1 MTEPP
6 AIGPRLG
13 DAVAFPGI
21 QPGGGACHDLE
32 LRWRS
37 VRRALV
43 RRFRPDHVARMAAAR
58 VGDCPG
64 CAHRPIDPADLKLVR
79 PQCGYRWPDDEQFW
93 EPRLGLARA
102 GLAEVVVTLAIA
114 AVLVGIAAVVACA
127 TGVAWAWLG
136 ALPALVLAA
145 FGLNFF
151 RDPTRTPPTAPDAL
165 VSPSDGVVTAIE
177 TVDDPDFPGGRALRI
192 SVYLSPYDVHLN
204 RAPRAAR
211 VTAIRYF
218 PGRFVTARLE
228 ESSRVNEQLWV
239 DLEEPDGR
247 VIRVKQVSGA
257 LARRLVCWLA
267 VGEQVR
273 PGVRYG
279 MIKYGSR
286 ADVLVTP
293 GPDVAVTVAVGE
305 RVWAGETVMMRLGS
319 R

>member
-1 MTEPP
+1 MTAP
-6 AIGPRLG
+6 APIGPRLA
-13 DAVAFPGI
+13 DAVRFDGI
-21 QPGGGACHDLE
+21 QPGGGAGIAVE
-32 LRWRS
+32 RAWRP
-37 VRRALV
+37 VRRAWLRIA
-43 RRFRPDHVARMAAAR
+43 RRGYLARQAAAR
-58 VGDCPG
+58 TGACPG
-64 CAHRPIDPADLKLVR
+64 CAHDPLDARDGKLDR
-79 PQCGYRWPDDEQFW
+79 NQCGYRFPDDAALWQ
-93 EPRLGLARA
+93 PVLGLARA

-136 ALPALVLAA
+136 AVPALALAA

-151 RDPTRTPPTAPDAL
+151 RDPTRTPPPDADAL
-165 VSPSDGVVTAIE
+165 ISPSDGVVTAIE

-305 RVWAGETVMMRLGS
+305 RVWAGETVMMRVGS

>member
-1 MTEPP
+1 M
-6 AIGPRLG
+6 
-13 DAVAFPGI
+13 
-21 QPGGGACHDLE
+21 
-32 LRWRS
+32 
-37 VRRALV
+37 
-43 RRFRPDHVARMAAAR
+43 
-58 VGDCPG
+58 
-64 CAHRPIDPADLKLVR
+64 
-79 PQCGYRWPDDEQFW
+79 
-93 EPRLGLARA
+93 
-102 GLAEVVVTLAIA
+102 
-114 AVLVGIAAVVACA
+114 
-127 TGVAWAWLG
+127 
-136 ALPALVLAA
+136 PALALAA

-151 RDPTRTPPTAPDAL
+151 RDPTRTPPPDADAL
-165 VSPSDGVVTAIE
+165 ISPSDGVVTAIE

-305 RVWAGETVMMRLGS
+305 RVWAGETVMMRVGS